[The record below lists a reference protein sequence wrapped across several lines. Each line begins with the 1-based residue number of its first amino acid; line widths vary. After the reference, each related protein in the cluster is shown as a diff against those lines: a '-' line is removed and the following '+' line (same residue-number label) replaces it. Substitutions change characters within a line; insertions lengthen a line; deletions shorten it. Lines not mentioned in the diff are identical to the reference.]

1 MYVRDITARIITA
14 RTSDLF
20 KKTQE
25 NAQQRERERERR
37 ETGYGALSS
46 DKRSTAEAARSCK
59 RGRKFQPRKMS
70 LMIRLRL

>member
-1 MYVRDITARIITA
+1 MYVRDVTAQIIIA

-25 NAQQRERERERR
+25 NAQQRERERR